1 MLHSGLSVFMSSFQ
15 ISPEDGHFMLLI
27 ELSLRKLGKALTFK
41 HTALFQ
47 TFNFQLKKCLSVITR
62 AIHRQLFFC
71 LSLMGNKHVCPSSSK
86 SCLLCFQ
93 PKWFEKHKQHLNNKF
108 TIISNIRSTCNKILI
123 LTPVL
128 NPRTSRIH
136 TATKPNNKQESR

>member
-47 TFNFQLKKCLSVITR
+47 TFNFQLKKMPVCNYKSNSQV
-62 AIHRQLFFC
+62 ALF
-71 LSLMGNKHVCPSSSK
+71 L
-86 SCLLCFQ
+86 
-93 PKWFEKHKQHLNNKF
+93 FEFDGQQ
-108 TIISNIRSTCNKILI
+108 TC
-123 LTPVL
+123 V
-128 NPRTSRIH
+128 S
-136 TATKPNNKQESR
+136 E